1 MGSYRTHAMCEHDLA
16 VRLGRYQRQGWSM
29 REDAEARYKSLMR
42 GVVISLFVAALM
54 PVSVE
59 VSLGATEKKDD
70 VQELYKMCK
79 VRAGVS
85 TAPPDAVVCIGF
97 LSGVAEMMI
106 ANGELAKTLVD
117 DRDRTSVLKFSVCT
131 KKASFG
137 EMLQVFLKWAQK
149 HPETWSE
156 PRTVGAMEAFSE
168 KWPCT

>member
-1 MGSYRTHAMCEHDLA
+1 MRANAKVRHNGLIRSLA
-16 VRLGRYQRQGWSM
+16 S
-29 REDAEARYKSLMR
+29 
-42 GVVISLFVAALM
+42 SLFLAALV
-54 PVSVE
+54 P

-70 VQELYKMCK
+70 VQELYKACK

-85 TAPPDAVVCIGF
+85 TAPPEAVVCIGF

-106 ANGELAKTLVD
+106 ANGELAKTLAD
-117 DRDRTSVLKFSVCT
+117 NRDRASVLKFSACT

-149 HPETWSE
+149 HPEMWSE

>member
-1 MGSYRTHAMCEHDLA
+1 
-16 VRLGRYQRQGWSM
+16 M
-29 REDAEARYKSLMR
+29 REDAEARYKSLIR
-42 GVVISLFVAALM
+42 GLVISLFVAALA
-54 PVSVE
+54 PT
-59 VSLGATEKKDD
+59 SLAATEKKDD

-85 TAPPDAVVCIGF
+85 AAPPDAVVCIGF

-117 DRDRTSVLKFSVCT
+117 DRDRRSVLKFSACT

-149 HPETWSE
+149 HPEMWNE
-156 PRTVGAMEAFSE
+156 PRSVGAMEAFSE
-168 KWPCT
+168 KWPCP

>member
-1 MGSYRTHAMCEHDLA
+1 
-16 VRLGRYQRQGWSM
+16 
-29 REDAEARYKSLMR
+29 
-42 GVVISLFVAALM
+42 M
-54 PVSVE
+54 PVSHA
-59 VSLGATEKKDD
+59 ATEKKDD

-85 TAPPDAVVCIGF
+85 AAPPDAVVCIGF

-117 DRDRTSVLKFSVCT
+117 NRDRASVLRFSACT
-131 KKASFG
+131 KRASFG

-149 HPETWSE
+149 HPEMWSE

>member
-1 MGSYRTHAMCEHDLA
+1 
-16 VRLGRYQRQGWSM
+16 M
-29 REDAEARYKSLMR
+29 REDYNARCKSLAR
-42 GVVISLFVAALM
+42 GFVISLFVAGLI
-54 PVSVE
+54 PVSHA
-59 VSLGATEKKDD
+59 ATVKKDD

-79 VRAGVS
+79 VGAGVS

-117 DRDRTSVLKFSVCT
+117 NRDRISVLKFSACT
-131 KKASFG
+131 KKTSFG